1 MQATNISSS
10 SINSN
15 QINQN
20 NVSFMP
26 HTFYT
31 QTHTQKLSVI
41 FDRSKNDA
49 KDSPILCT
57 LSYIFFFC
65 VRWKK
70 TYFSYLLHTLRV
82 SRVIYEFT
90 FIVDL
95 CRVFFTFYFSLN
107 FIYYLTKNW
116 SFHCNTIYS
125 ITYYRRNF

>member
-1 MQATNISSS
+1 MQATNIS

-31 QTHTQKLSVI
+31 QTHTQNSLWFSTAAKTMQKIVLFSVLFHI
-41 FDRSKNDA
+41 
-49 KDSPILCT
+49 
-57 LSYIFFFC
+57 YFFFC

-95 CRVFFTFYFSLN
+95 CRVFFTFLFSLN